1 MHHQIQLLSIN
12 LWRTFGKIRVF
23 KRLLHLILKFL
34 TKNNFFSESLRPIDI
49 LCSDTKDST
58 TISFCN
64 SLDRLAMHEWL
75 PTNQDLLQTQPTRAM
90 STELSESFFIVGPIT
105 WTVIQLSGQRS
116 ERRKWIHS
124 LEQVHYVISVV
135 ALSNS
140 HKYWSKPRHCMST
153 TYILSHKLHNA
164 SCW

>member
-1 MHHQIQLLSIN
+1 M
-12 LWRTFGKIRVF
+12 F

-34 TKNNFFSESLRPIDI
+34 TKTNFFSESLRPIDI

-64 SLDRLAMHEWL
+64 SPDRLAMPKWL
-75 PTNQDLLQTQPTRAM
+75 STNQDLLHAKLTRAM
-90 STELSESFFIVGPIT
+90 PTELSEYFFTIGPIT
-105 WTVIQLSGQRS
+105 WTVIQLSGQHS

-124 LEQVHYVISVV
+124 LEQVHYGISVV

-140 HKYWSKPRHCMST
+140 HKYLIENQDT
-153 TYILSHKLHNA
+153 V
-164 SCW
+164 